1 MHSGESL
8 ETFFQDQLEAA
19 LRDQGLSAGA
29 LTEHYLVRLLAAYA
43 SQPINDTPLAL
54 RMLEAVE
61 AEPRERR
68 LVLREVGDTS
78 LYVSGFWSESFTKK
92 LVDVD
97 YYIGIGE
104 SAYGEL
110 ARAPVAWTRDPFGQV
125 FEELARN
132 FERFVKVLAT
142 VSRRLVP
149 EPSPQDV
156 VKLYERW
163 RQTGSRWAASK
174 LAAFGVV
181 ALPSDS
187 DGRPQ

>member
-1 MHSGESL
+1 MHTGESL
-8 ETFFQDQLEAA
+8 ETFFQDQVDAA
-19 LRDQGLSAGA
+19 LREQGLSAGA
-29 LTEHYLVRLLAAYA
+29 LTGHYLVQLLAGYA
-43 SQPINDTPLAL
+43 SQPIDDKPLAFRL
-54 RMLEAVE
+54 LDALEAT
-61 AEPRERR
+61 PRERR
-68 LVLREVGDTS
+68 LQLREIGDTS
-78 LYVSGFWSESFTKK
+78 LYVSGFWSESFARK

-97 YYIGIGE
+97 YYIGVGE

-110 ARAPVAWTRDPFGQV
+110 ARAPVAFTRDPFGDV

-132 FERFVKVLAT
+132 FERFVKVLAS
-142 VSRRLVP
+142 VSRRLIP

-163 RQTGSRWAASK
+163 RRTGSRWAAGR

>member
-1 MHSGESL
+1 MQSGESL
-8 ETFFQDQLEAA
+8 ETFFQDQVEAA
-19 LRDQGLSAGA
+19 LREQGLSAGT
-29 LTEHYLVRLLAAYA
+29 LTEHYLVHLLAGYA
-43 SQPINDTPLAL
+43 RQPIDDKPLAL
-54 RMLEAVE
+54 RLLDALEA
-61 AEPRERR
+61 APRERR
-68 LVLREVGDTS
+68 LQLREIGDTS
-78 LYVSGFWSESFTKK
+78 LYVSGFWSDSFTRK

-97 YYIGIGE
+97 YYIGVGE

-125 FEELARN
+125 FEELAGK
-132 FERFVKVLAT
+132 FERFVKVLAS
-142 VSRRLVP
+142 VSRRLIP

-156 VKLYERW
+156 LKLYERW